1 VTTDFR
7 AVLGELVLARGGK
20 ADLAEVFPGFDYP
33 GSLGLFSSQAG
44 VQQDTLDGFLKNY
57 S

>member
-1 VTTDFR
+1 MTTDFR

-44 VQQDTLDGFLKNY
+44 VQQDTLDGFL
-57 S
+57 